1 MINRLLGI
9 IYILMNR
16 GTVTATEL
24 AQHFEVS
31 VRTIY
36 RDIESLSIAGIPV
49 YTKKGKNGGLC
60 LTEQFVLNK
69 MLITDEEQ
77 QQILSALVSVR
88 ETGAFAEQKT
98 LQKLGEF
105 FCTEPVNWL
114 AIDLSDWSG
123 TRKQLYED
131 IKIAILTRR
140 VVQFDYYGQNG
151 TMQKRVTEPM
161 QLIFKEYTWYLKA
174 FCRERQAVRLFKLFR
189 MKRFVMLD
197 EVFELRKDNMTEE
210 KQIQKVLSLENE
222 DVQDDNISTVV
233 TLWIDKKEAYR
244 IYDRFDESETQILED
259 GNFLIHL
266 DYRMDDWV
274 YGMILSF
281 GASAKVLTPES
292 VKQEIKRRIGE
303 MWQQYQEQNKAVQDS
318 Y

>member
-69 MLITDEEQ
+69 MLITNEEQ

-88 ETGAFAEQKT
+88 ETGALAEQKT

-105 FCTEPVNWL
+105 FRTEPVNWL

-140 VVQFDYYGQNG
+140 VVQFDYYGQNS
-151 TMQKRVTEPM
+151 TMQKRIVEPM

-189 MKRFVMLD
+189 MKRFVMLEEIFVPQD
-197 EVFELRKDNMTEE
+197 ENRTEE
-210 KQIQKVLSLENE
+210 KEMQEMLPSERENS
-222 DVQDDNISTVV
+222 QDDNVSAVV
-233 TLWIDKKEAYR
+233 MLWIDKKEAYR
-244 IYDRFDESETQILED
+244 VYDRFDESELQILED
-259 GNFLIHL
+259 GNFLVHL
-266 DYRMDDWV
+266 DYKMDDWV

-281 GASAKVLTPES
+281 GVSAKVLAPES

-303 MWQQYQEQNKAVQDS
+303 MWQQYQESDKI
-318 Y
+318 

>member
-9 IYILMNR
+9 IYILMTR
-16 GTVTATEL
+16 GTVTASAL

-88 ETGAFAEQKT
+88 ETGALAEQKT

-105 FCTEPVNWL
+105 FRTEPIKWL

-131 IKIAILTRR
+131 IKMAVLTQR
-140 VVQFDYYGQNG
+140 VVRFDYYGQNG
-151 TMQKRVTEPM
+151 TMYKRTVEPV
-161 QLIFKEYTWYLKA
+161 QLVFKEYTWYLRA
-174 FCRERQAVRLFKLFR
+174 FCRKRQAMRLFKLFR
-189 MKRFVMLD
+189 IKRFELLD
-197 EVFELRKDNMTEE
+197 EVFDPYPRERIEE
-210 KQIQKVLSLENE
+210 EDTQKKAIPENIDTQKHDAIQNLT
-222 DVQDDNISTVV
+222 I
-233 TLWIDKKEAYR
+233 WIDKKESYR
-244 IYDRFDESETQILED
+244 VYDRFDESELEILED
-259 GNFLIHL
+259 GNFMVHL
-266 DYRMDDWV
+266 HCMMDDWV

-281 GASAKVLTPES
+281 GASAKILSPET
-292 VKQEIKRRIGE
+292 VKEEIKIRIE
-303 MWQQYQEQNKAVQDS
+303 KMLEQYQE
-318 Y
+318 